1 MSLTWLIILTVILT
15 VLAVISVK
23 LQRSDSRSMIAG
35 GGKAGAGRKVPE
47 PARKINRF
55 SAVSISSYEAA
66 CPAVKELE
74 GTRFLSREA
83 PLLPLG
89 DCTSSR
95 CHCKYTHH
103 GDRRA
108 GYERREWLNLGGML
122 GISADE
128 QNCRSKYPRRQ
139 VDRLYD
145 SGGDDNVK
153 FL

>member
-1 MSLTWLIILTVILT
+1 MSLTWLLILT
-15 VLAVISVK
+15 VLAVIFAR
-23 LQRSDSRSMIAG
+23 LRRSDSRSMIAG
-35 GGKAGAGRKVPE
+35 GAKAGAGRKVPE
-47 PARKINRF
+47 PARKIDRF
-55 SAVSISSYEAA
+55 SAVSISSFEAS

-89 DCTSSR
+89 DCTSAR

-122 GISADE
+122 GSSAGE
-128 QNCRSKYPRRQ
+128 QKSRSKYPRRDA
-139 VDRLYD
+139 DRLYD